1 MIRQENLTEKERI
14 RKENILNIINK
25 EQYKLKLG
33 IVYLVASGF
42 NFCMLAVSYLL
53 YKSNIKFFSLDFS
66 LDVVITIYIIAMILY
81 YKFSFNLTKDGHHLR
96 AFVFRIL
103 ANFNAKIDKSL
114 REQLKTNS
122 AEKITKKGE
131 Q

>member
-53 YKSNIKFFSLDFS
+53 YKSNIKFFSLD
-66 LDVVITIYIIAMILY
+66 VVITIYIIAMILY

-96 AFVFRIL
+96 AFLFRIL

>member
-53 YKSNIKFFSLDFS
+53 YKSNIKFFSLD
-66 LDVVITIYIIAMILY
+66 VVITIYIIAMILY

-96 AFVFRIL
+96 AFLFRIL

-114 REQLKTNS
+114 REQLKRNS

>member
-14 RKENILNIINK
+14 HKENILNIINK

-42 NFCMLAVSYLL
+42 NFCMLGVSYLL
-53 YKSNIKFFSLDFS
+53 YKSDIRFFT

-96 AFVFRIL
+96 AFLFRIL
-103 ANFNAKIDKSL
+103 GSFNAKIDKSL
-114 REQLKTNS
+114 REQLKRNS